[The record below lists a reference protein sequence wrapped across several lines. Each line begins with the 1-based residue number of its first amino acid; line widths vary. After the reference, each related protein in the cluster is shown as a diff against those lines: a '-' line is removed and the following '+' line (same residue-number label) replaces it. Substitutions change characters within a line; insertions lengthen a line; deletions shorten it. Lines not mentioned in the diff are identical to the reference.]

1 MLSLKGNLYWQSL
14 GQLWGLIRSSD
25 EPSGS
30 DVLLPEQSN
39 SATTAGAGSANGGTP
54 NQESSHPMST
64 TGVRVHDVGSPL
76 VAALAS
82 AINSNPHPSPDVL
95 AMRAS
100 TEDNLP
106 LQATSYSGL
115 PVSFGDPQVGH
126 LGGHTDP
133 HSPGFDIAAGISV
146 AGMTAYTFAH
156 NADAVTVFTN
166 AEILHAQV
174 LS

>member
-1 MLSLKGNLYWQSL
+1 VLTLKGNLYWQSL

-30 DVLLPEQSN
+30 DALLPEQSN
-39 SATTAGAGSANGGTP
+39 STTTAGAGSANGGTP
-54 NQESSHPMST
+54 KQESSHPMST
-64 TGVRVHDVGSPL
+64 TGIRVHDVGSPL

-82 AINSNPHPSPDVL
+82 VINSSSHPSPDVL

-100 TEDNLP
+100 AEDNLP

-126 LGGHTDP
+126 LGAHTDP
-133 HSPGFDIAAGISV
+133 YSPGFDIGSQGTAAPVGSSTDSGV
-146 AGMTAYTFAH
+146 MTTAALAAPLTTAPTAGA
-156 NADAVTVFTN
+156 
-166 AEILHAQV
+166 
-174 LS
+174 